1 MKKENIIKVKSY
13 AFALKTLNVCRNLQN
28 TEKEYILT
36 KQLIRSAASVGSNV
50 EEGTQAQSNS
60 DFIHKFSIALKDTVE
75 SHYWIRLLKDSEIMK
90 PELADDLLN
99 DCTEIKRIMT
109 AIIKTSKSKR

>member
-36 KQLIRSAASVGSNV
+36 
-50 EEGTQAQSNS
+50 
-60 DFIHKFSIALKDTVE
+60 
-75 SHYWIRLLKDSEIMK
+75 
-90 PELADDLLN
+90 
-99 DCTEIKRIMT
+99 
-109 AIIKTSKSKR
+109 